1 VLVCGLTGGEVR
13 PAAGFALFD
22 AGLQPTSITDPT
34 VVHRWIEPG
43 ALGMRLWEH
52 HFKHTERLSEVFR
65 A

>member
-1 VLVCGLTGGEVR
+1 MLGCGLQAETCGL
-13 PAAGFALFD
+13 AAGFALFD
-22 AGLQPTSITDPT
+22 AELQPTSIADLT

-43 ALGMRLWEH
+43 ALGMQLWEH